1 MSATVVFWL
10 ADGVEI
16 DAEIRG
22 APVQYILTLY
32 EKCSQSVNQ
41 AENEGA

>member
-10 ADGVEI
+10 RDGVEI
-16 DAEIRG
+16 DAEIRV
-22 APVQYILTLY
+22 AHVQYILY
-32 EKCSQSVNQ
+32 EKCSQAVNH